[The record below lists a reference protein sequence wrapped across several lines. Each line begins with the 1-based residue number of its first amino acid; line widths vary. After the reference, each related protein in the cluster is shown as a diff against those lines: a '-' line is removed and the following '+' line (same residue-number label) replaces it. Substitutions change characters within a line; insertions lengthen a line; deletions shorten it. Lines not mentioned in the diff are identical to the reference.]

1 MDNKSAEE
9 PQWHP
14 PGVAALP
21 CRIRHRG
28 RRCPRGWLG
37 LPRVLQVPCRRVPVT
52 PGSSCQVHAVPS
64 NLEMHQEPAADAKGS
79 WMAPVDPEKLRLAE
93 LNLTREGRA
102 IQCFSEGACPGGQ
115 LPLDPVEPMCSEGR
129 TGVLCAACTAGHYA
143 TKGECEKCQEASQDE
158 KVHLWGTAAAVAAIG
173 LGLAGV
179 AWLSRGAVT
188 EHWKQADV
196 KWHVLKELAARQ
208 ALVLLQVVQLY
219 GVLAALAP
227 DPSTGQGTS
236 RESFWERIYVEALQ
250 LNLAQVLQ
258 DAFRI
263 QCIWDGAKVRLAFA
277 LASPLAPLVMLLAC
291 GLLEII
297 KPSVGAGAAFKILT
311 IFFIGGARE
320 SAALLRCQLVDKGRA
335 PLGDFAFLQ
344 KLPFLLCSETEGAAK
359 WVYAVGYGTVAV
371 YVAVVPVALLYLYMR
386 QYIVLKPSKTI
397 TAQAKK
403 VKGSWITKLRP
414 VRALE
419 EPMEVNDEY
428 LLAAAVAHMVVTFQG
443 KVWLQLQGGKAVMK
457 SPESEGR
464 AAAELTVNSLLDSGD
479 EVAEMLR
486 SRAIM
491 EMLVERSE
499 MEQASKSDRA
509 SSLAPR
515 RYSPNMPFAAPC
527 GWRWCRSSWPSGWSP

>member
-28 RRCPRGWLG
+28 RQCPRGWLG

-158 KVHLWGTAAAVAAIG
+158 KVHLWGMAAAVAAIG

-188 EHWKQADV
+188 EYWKQADV

-208 ALVLLQVVQLY
+208 AVVLLQVVQLY

-263 QCIWDGAKVRLAFA
+263 QCVWDGAKVRLAFA

-386 QYIVLKPSKTI
+386 QYIVLK
-397 TAQAKK
+397 
-403 VKGSWITKLRP
+403 
-414 VRALE
+414 
-419 EPMEVNDEY
+419 
-428 LLAAAVAHMVVTFQG
+428 LASFYVVATRFVF
-443 KVWLQLQGGKAVMK
+443 
-457 SPESEGR
+457 
-464 AAAELTVNSLLDSGD
+464 
-479 EVAEMLR
+479 
-486 SRAIM
+486 
-491 EMLVERSE
+491 
-499 MEQASKSDRA
+499 
-509 SSLAPR
+509 
-515 RYSPNMPFAAPC
+515 FF
-527 GWRWCRSSWPSGWSP
+527 